1 MPEKW
6 ADYTVAEIEDI
17 NRPLTGAHTLKV
29 GDQINYNP
37 NTGEATISTPMPP
50 KPSKYRNR
58 ITIVDGERFDS
69 KREAQ
74 YWAELKLR
82 EKAGEIKQ
90 LSRQIPFELCCPTG
104 PDESEVVCQYIADFG
119 YKDRDGTNHIVDVK
133 GGKETAMFALKR
145 KWLFLQSGI
154 EVEIVR

>member
-1 MPEKW
+1 MTRWSQE
-6 ADYTVAEIEDI
+6 DVDRLNAERGVHRQE
-17 NRPLTGAHTLKV
+17 
-29 GDQINYNP
+29 
-37 NTGEATISTPMPP
+37 NTPP
-50 KPSKYRNR
+50 KSKYRNVK
-58 ITIVDGERFDS
+58 TIVDGEKFDS

-82 EKAGEIKQ
+82 QKSGEIKS
-90 LSRQIPFELCCPTG
+90 LSRQMAFDLCCPTG
-104 PDESEVVCQYIADFG
+104 PDESKVVCQYIADFA

-154 EVEIVR
+154 EIEVVR